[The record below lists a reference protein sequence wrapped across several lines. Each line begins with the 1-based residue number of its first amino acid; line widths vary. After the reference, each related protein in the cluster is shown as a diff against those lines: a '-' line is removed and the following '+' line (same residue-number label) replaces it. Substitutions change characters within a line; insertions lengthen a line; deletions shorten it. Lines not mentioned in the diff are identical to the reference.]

1 MFLGHFAV
9 GFAAKRASPKTS
21 LGTMIAAACFL
32 DLLWPV
38 FVLMGIEWFRIAPGD
53 TAMTPLSFEHY
64 PWSHSLLLTAV
75 WGLAFGVFVFWWGS
89 GARGGSIAGLAVVSH
104 WALDYVTHKPDLP
117 IMPWGGP
124 KVGLGLWNA
133 PGVEI
138 PLEFGMY
145 VVAVALYVT
154 GTKARDKIGTWG
166 LWSFVAV
173 LALLHVANLT
183 SPPPPGTQVVA
194 WADLIAVVFLA
205 WAVWADRHRSPRA
218 IGTSGPPTP
227 A

>member
-9 GFAAKRASPKTS
+9 GFAAKRASPKSS

-32 DLLWPV
+32 DLLWPI
-38 FVLMGIEWFRIAPGD
+38 FVLTGLEWFRIVPGD

-64 PWSHSLLLTAV
+64 PWSHSLLLTAA
-75 WGLAFGVFVFWWGS
+75 WGLVYGAFVFWWGS
-89 GARGGSIAGLAVVSH
+89 GVRGGSLAGLAVVSH
-104 WALDYVTHKPDLP
+104 WALDYATHRPDLP
-117 IMPWGGP
+117 IVPWSGV

-133 PGVEI
+133 PAVAI
-138 PLEFGMY
+138 PLELGLF
-145 VVAVALYVT
+145 AVGVGLYVG
-154 GTKARDKIGTWG
+154 GTKARDAIGRWA

-173 LALLHVANLT
+173 LVLLYAANLT
-183 SPPPPGTQVVA
+183 GPPPPGPQVVA

-218 IGTSGPPTP
+218 PGSGGAIAP